1 MTNLTNALNLL
12 TTTPDPESVFVLQSG
27 LPYEPESWGVIGV
40 YASQLAAEAA
50 AATVKSP
57 METEITP
64 YLVEDVPWPSSEG
77 TQPTPINVFYR
88 SWSGTEYPTLES
100 IPWQSRGSAV
110 AVLAE

>member
-12 TTTPDPESVFVLQSG
+12 NNYIDPESTPLDGALHLLETTPDPE
-27 LPYEPESWGVIGV
+27 
-40 YASQLAAEAA
+40 
-50 AATVKSP
+50 
-57 METEITP
+57 
-64 YLVEDVPWPSSEG
+64 SEG